1 MAEVLHLDIYQI
13 LEKHQSLRNIQTCDF
28 LNSEPFKKTLSCLAN
43 PSVQFS
49 LVRCLR
55 NFSEEESRY
64 SCKVEVEL
72 IGHKPS
78 VSARS
83 NKPAEAAFYTLDL
96 WMLPPPSDC
105 WLIVERNCSLP
116 T

>member
-1 MAEVLHLDIYQI
+1 
-13 LEKHQSLRNIQTCDF
+13 
-28 LNSEPFKKTLSCLAN
+28 
-43 PSVQFS
+43 VQFS

-83 NKPAEAAFYTLDL
+83 NKPAEAAVRHRLTWCVILLMRVGRCGRNLRILCGPRGRPDL
-96 WMLPPPSDC
+96 NLHPFSFC
-105 WLIVERNCSLP
+105 VRTKRAIRINQEETSLVGSI
-116 T
+116 TRV

>member
-13 LEKHQSLRNIQTCDF
+13 LEKHQSLRKIQTCDF
-28 LNSEPFKKTLSCLAN
+28 LNSEPFKKTLGCLAN
-43 PSVQFS
+43 PSVQSS

-55 NFSEEESRY
+55 NFSEEEPRY

-83 NKPAEAAFYTLDL
+83 NKPAEDADCIRDL
-96 WMLPPPSDC
+96 WMLLMLLHHDLEVAPS
-105 WLIVERNCSLP
+105 LRS
-116 T
+116 